1 MHKRAII
8 IVKYRVSKSIKNK
21 GYYMFSLSYVS
32 KKFLSVLLLISLFL
46 SACKSSNKD
55 KLDENLLSSGSQSS
69 KELNDE
75 RDNIDKKSYAG
86 LEDVFSD
93 NKSIS
98 PNDKYMLLVFGRN
111 GCSYCER
118 FKKDLKNV
126 KELRNYVK
134 EHFSTYYVNISYSKE
149 HDFKVGDKDKND
161 EKEIKMST
169 EELAQIYAVQ
179 STPTI
184 VLSDKTGKTIYEL
197 PGYMPSTQ
205 FLAVLEFIGDG
216 KYQDTKNDED
226 LTKKLKAYIKYK
238 TNLSK
243 NKSN

>member
-1 MHKRAII
+1 
-8 IVKYRVSKSIKNK
+8 
-21 GYYMFSLSYVS
+21 MFSLSYVS

-46 SACKSSNKD
+46 SACKSNNKD

-86 LEDVFSD
+86 LEDVFLD

-98 PNDKYMLLVFGRN
+98 PNNKYMLLVFGRN

-126 KELRNYVK
+126 KELRDYIK
-134 EHFSTYYVNISYSKE
+134 EHFSAYYVNISYSKE

-197 PGYMPSTQ
+197 PGYMPLRN
-205 FLAVLEFIGDG
+205 F
-216 KYQDTKNDED
+216 
-226 LTKKLKAYIKYK
+226 
-238 TNLSK
+238 
-243 NKSN
+243 

>member
-1 MHKRAII
+1 
-8 IVKYRVSKSIKNK
+8 
-21 GYYMFSLSYVS
+21 MFSLSYVS

-46 SACKSSNKD
+46 SACKSNNKD

-86 LEDVFSD
+86 LEDVFLN

-98 PNDKYMLLVFGRN
+98 PNDKYMLLVFSRN

-118 FKKDLKNV
+118 LKKDLKNV
-126 KELRNYVK
+126 KELRDYVK

-179 STPTI
+179 STPTV

-226 LTKKLKAYIKYK
+226 FTKKLKAYIKYK

-243 NKSN
+243 NKSS

>member
-1 MHKRAII
+1 
-8 IVKYRVSKSIKNK
+8 
-21 GYYMFSLSYVS
+21 MFSLSYVS

-55 KLDENLLSSGSQSS
+55 KLDENLLSSGAQSS

-86 LEDVFSD
+86 LEDIFSD
-93 NKSIS
+93 TKFIS

-118 FKKDLKNV
+118 LKNDLKDV
-126 KELRNYVK
+126 KELHDYVK
-134 EHFSTYYVNISYSKE
+134 DHFSAYYINMSYPKT
-149 HDFKVGDKDKND
+149 HNFKVGDKDKND

-216 KYQDTKNDED
+216 KYQYTKDDED

-238 TNLSK
+238 TDLSK
-243 NKSN
+243 SKSN

>member
-1 MHKRAII
+1 
-8 IVKYRVSKSIKNK
+8 
-21 GYYMFSLSYVS
+21 MFSLSYVS

-46 SACKSSNKD
+46 SACKSNNKD

-86 LEDVFSD
+86 LEDIFSD
-93 NKSIS
+93 TKFIS

-118 FKKDLKNV
+118 LKKDLKNV
-126 KELRNYVK
+126 KELRDYVK
-134 EHFSTYYVNISYSKE
+134 DHFSAYYINMSYPKE

-179 STPTI
+179 TTPTI

-205 FLAVLEFIGDG
+205 FLAVLEFIGSEE
-216 KYQDTKNDED
+216 YQKATSDKDFI
-226 LTKKLKAYIKYK
+226 KKLKAYIKYK
-238 TNLSK
+238 TDLSK
-243 NKSN
+243 NKSS

>member
-1 MHKRAII
+1 
-8 IVKYRVSKSIKNK
+8 
-21 GYYMFSLSYVS
+21 MFSLSYVS

-75 RDNIDKKSYAG
+75 RDNTDKKSYAG
-86 LEDVFSD
+86 LEDIFSD

-118 FKKDLKNV
+118 LKKDLKNV

-134 EHFSTYYVNISYSKE
+134 EHFSTYYINMSYTKE

-179 STPTI
+179 TTPTI

-205 FLAVLEFIGDG
+205 FLAVLEFIGSEE
-216 KYQDTKNDED
+216 YQKTTSDKDFI
-226 LTKKLKAYIKYK
+226 KKLKAYIKYK
-238 TNLSK
+238 TDLSK
-243 NKSN
+243 NKSS

>member
-1 MHKRAII
+1 MFLIPRFLK
-8 IVKYRVSKSIKNK
+8 K
-21 GYYMFSLSYVS
+21 GLGI
-32 KKFLSVLLLISLFL
+32 FLLVLLVF
-46 SACKSSNKD
+46 SACKSNNKD

-93 NKSIS
+93 TKFIS

-118 FKKDLKNV
+118 LKKDLKNV
-126 KELRNYVK
+126 KELRDYVK
-134 EHFSTYYVNISYSKE
+134 EHFSAYYINISYSKE
-149 HDFKVGDKDKND
+149 HNFKVGDKNN

-184 VLSDKTGKTIYEL
+184 VLSDQTGKTIYEL

-205 FLAVLEFIGDG
+205 FLAVLEFIGGG
-216 KYQDTKNDED
+216 KYQDAKNDED
-226 LTKKLKAYIKYK
+226 FIKKLKVYIKYK

-243 NKSN
+243 NKSS

>member
-1 MHKRAII
+1 MFLIPRFLK
-8 IVKYRVSKSIKNK
+8 K
-21 GYYMFSLSYVS
+21 GLGV
-32 KKFLSVLLLISLFL
+32 FLLVLLVF
-46 SACKSSNKD
+46 SACKSNNKD

-93 NKSIS
+93 TKLIS

-118 FKKDLKNV
+118 LKKDLKNV
-126 KELRNYVK
+126 KELRDYVK
-134 EHFSTYYVNISYSKE
+134 EHFSAYYINISYSKE
-149 HDFKVGDKDKND
+149 HNFKVGDKNN

-179 STPTI
+179 STPTV
-184 VLSDKTGKTIYEL
+184 VLSDQTGKTIYEL

-205 FLAVLEFIGDG
+205 FLAVLEFIGGG
-216 KYQDTKNDED
+216 KYQDAKNDED
-226 LTKKLKAYIKYK
+226 FIKKLKAYIKYK
-238 TNLSK
+238 TNLFK
-243 NKSN
+243 NKSS

>member
-1 MHKRAII
+1 
-8 IVKYRVSKSIKNK
+8 
-21 GYYMFSLSYVS
+21 MFSFSYFFS
-32 KKFLSVLLLISLFL
+32 KKFLSVLLLISLAL
-46 SACKSSNKD
+46 SACKSNNKD

-69 KELNDE
+69 KELDDE

-86 LEDVFSD
+86 LEDIFSD
-93 NKSIS
+93 TKFIS

-118 FKKDLKNV
+118 LKKDLKNV
-126 KELRNYVK
+126 KELHDYVK
-134 EHFSTYYVNISYSKE
+134 DHFSAYYINISYPKM
-149 HDFKVGDKDKND
+149 HNFKVGDKDKND

-179 STPTI
+179 STPSI

-205 FLAVLEFIGDG
+205 FLAVLEFIGNG
-216 KYQDTKNDED
+216 EYQKAASDKDFI
-226 LTKKLKAYIKYK
+226 KQLKAYIKYK
-238 TNLSK
+238 TDLSK
-243 NKSN
+243 NKSS

>member
-1 MHKRAII
+1 
-8 IVKYRVSKSIKNK
+8 
-21 GYYMFSLSYVS
+21 MFSLSYVS

-46 SACKSSNKD
+46 NACKSSNKD
-55 KLDENLLSSGSQSS
+55 KLDENLLSSGAQSS

-86 LEDVFSD
+86 LEDIFSD
-93 NKSIS
+93 TKFIS
-98 PNDKYMLLVFGRN
+98 PNNKYMLLVFGRN

-118 FKKDLKNV
+118 LKNDLKDV
-126 KELRNYVK
+126 KELHDHVK
-134 EHFSTYYVNISYSKE
+134 DHFSAYYINMSYPKT
-149 HDFKVGDKDKND
+149 HNFKVGDKDKND

-205 FLAVLEFIGDG
+205 FLAVLEFIGNG

-226 LTKKLKAYIKYK
+226 FIKKLKAYIKYK

-243 NKSN
+243 SKSN

>member
-1 MHKRAII
+1 
-8 IVKYRVSKSIKNK
+8 
-21 GYYMFSLSYVS
+21 MFSLFYVS

-46 SACKSSNKD
+46 SACKSNNKD

-86 LEDVFSD
+86 LEDVFLD

-118 FKKDLKNV
+118 LKKDLKNV
-126 KELRNYVK
+126 KELRDYTK

-197 PGYMPSTQ
+197 PGYMPPTQ

-243 NKSN
+243 NKSS

>member
-1 MHKRAII
+1 
-8 IVKYRVSKSIKNK
+8 
-21 GYYMFSLSYVS
+21 MFSLSYVS

-46 SACKSSNKD
+46 SACKSNNKD

-86 LEDVFSD
+86 LEDIFSD

-111 GCSYCER
+111 GCHYCER

-126 KELRNYVK
+126 KELHDYVK
-134 EHFSTYYVNISYSKE
+134 DHFSAYYVNISYSKE
-149 HDFKVGDKDKND
+149 HSFKVGDKDKND

-216 KYQDTKNDED
+216 KYQDTKNDKD
-226 LTKKLKAYIKYK
+226 FIKKLKAYIKYK
-238 TNLSK
+238 TDLSK
-243 NKSN
+243 NKSS

>member
-1 MHKRAII
+1 
-8 IVKYRVSKSIKNK
+8 
-21 GYYMFSLSYVS
+21 MFSLSYVS

-46 SACKSSNKD
+46 SACKSNNKD

-75 RDNIDKKSYAG
+75 RDDIDKKSYAG
-86 LEDVFSD
+86 LEDIFSD
-93 NKSIS
+93 TKFIS

-118 FKKDLKNV
+118 LKNDLKDV
-126 KELRNYVK
+126 KELHDYVK
-134 EHFSTYYVNISYSKE
+134 DHFSAYYINMSYPKT
-149 HDFKVGDKDKND
+149 HNFKVGDKDKND

-169 EELAQIYAVQ
+169 EELVQIYAVQ

-226 LTKKLKAYIKYK
+226 FTKKLKAYIKYK

-243 NKSN
+243 SKSN

>member
-1 MHKRAII
+1 MFLIPRFLK
-8 IVKYRVSKSIKNK
+8 K
-21 GYYMFSLSYVS
+21 GLGV
-32 KKFLSVLLLISLFL
+32 FLLVLLVF
-46 SACKSSNKD
+46 SACKSNNKD
-55 KLDENLLSSGSQSS
+55 KLDENLLSSGTQSS

-93 NKSIS
+93 TKFIS

-118 FKKDLKNV
+118 LKKDLKNV
-126 KELRNYVK
+126 KELRDYVK
-134 EHFSTYYVNISYSKE
+134 EHFSAYYINISYSKE
-149 HDFKVGDKDKND
+149 HNFKVGDKNN

-184 VLSDKTGKTIYEL
+184 VLSDQTGKTIYEL

-205 FLAVLEFIGDG
+205 FLAVLEFIGGG
-216 KYQDTKNDED
+216 KYQDAKNDED
-226 LTKKLKAYIKYK
+226 FIKKLKAYIKYK

-243 NKSN
+243 NKSS

>member
-1 MHKRAII
+1 
-8 IVKYRVSKSIKNK
+8 
-21 GYYMFSLSYVS
+21 
-32 KKFLSVLLLISLFL
+32 
-46 SACKSSNKD
+46 
-55 KLDENLLSSGSQSS
+55 
-69 KELNDE
+69 
-75 RDNIDKKSYAG
+75 
-86 LEDVFSD
+86 
-93 NKSIS
+93 
-98 PNDKYMLLVFGRN
+98 
-111 GCSYCER
+111 
-118 FKKDLKNV
+118 
-126 KELRNYVK
+126 
-134 EHFSTYYVNISYSKE
+134 YYVNISYSKE

-243 NKSN
+243 SKSN

>member
-1 MHKRAII
+1 MFLIPRFLK
-8 IVKYRVSKSIKNK
+8 K
-21 GYYMFSLSYVS
+21 GLGI
-32 KKFLSVLLLISLFL
+32 FLLVLLVF
-46 SACKSSNKD
+46 SACKSNNKD

-93 NKSIS
+93 TKFIS

-118 FKKDLKNV
+118 LKKDLKNV
-126 KELRNYVK
+126 KELRDYVK
-134 EHFSTYYVNISYSKE
+134 EHFSAYYINISYSKE
-149 HDFKVGDKDKND
+149 HNFKVGDKNN

-184 VLSDKTGKTIYEL
+184 VLSDQTGKTIYEL

-205 FLAVLEFIGDG
+205 FLAVLEFIGGG
-216 KYQDTKNDED
+216 KYQDAKNDED
-226 LTKKLKAYIKYK
+226 FIKKLKAYIKYK

-243 NKSN
+243 NKSS

>member
-1 MHKRAII
+1 
-8 IVKYRVSKSIKNK
+8 
-21 GYYMFSLSYVS
+21 MFSLSYVS

-46 SACKSSNKD
+46 SACKSNNKD
-55 KLDENLLSSGSQSS
+55 KLDEKLLSSGSQSS

-86 LEDVFSD
+86 LEDVFLD

-126 KELRNYVK
+126 KELHDYVK
-134 EHFSTYYVNISYSKE
+134 EHFSAYYVNISYSKE
-149 HDFKVGDKDKND
+149 HSFKVGDKDKND

-243 NKSN
+243 SKSN

>member
-1 MHKRAII
+1 
-8 IVKYRVSKSIKNK
+8 
-21 GYYMFSLSYVS
+21 MFSLSYVS
-32 KKFLSVLLLISLFL
+32 KKFLSVLLLVSLFL
-46 SACKSSNKD
+46 SACKSNNKD

-86 LEDVFSD
+86 LEDIFSD

-111 GCSYCER
+111 GCHYCER
-118 FKKDLKNV
+118 LKKDLKNV
-126 KELRNYVK
+126 KELSDYIK

-149 HDFKVGDKDKND
+149 HNFKVGDKDKND

-226 LTKKLKAYIKYK
+226 FTKKLKAYIKYK

-243 NKSN
+243 SKSS

>member
-1 MHKRAII
+1 MHKRAIV

-46 SACKSSNKD
+46 SACKSNNKD

-86 LEDVFSD
+86 LEDIFSD

-126 KELRNYVK
+126 KELHDYVK

>member
-46 SACKSSNKD
+46 SACKSNNKD

-86 LEDVFSD
+86 LEDIFSD

>member
-1 MHKRAII
+1 R
-8 IVKYRVSKSIKNK
+8 
-21 GYYMFSLSYVS
+21 L
-32 KKFLSVLLLISLFL
+32 
-46 SACKSSNKD
+46 
-55 KLDENLLSSGSQSS
+55 
-69 KELNDE
+69 
-75 RDNIDKKSYAG
+75 
-86 LEDVFSD
+86 
-93 NKSIS
+93 
-98 PNDKYMLLVFGRN
+98 
-111 GCSYCER
+111 
-118 FKKDLKNV
+118 KKDLKNV
-126 KELRNYVK
+126 KELSDYIK
-134 EHFSTYYVNISYSKE
+134 EHFSAYYVNISYSKE
-149 HDFKVGDKDKND
+149 HNFKVGDKDKND

-226 LTKKLKAYIKYK
+226 FTKKLKAYIKYK

-243 NKSN
+243 SKSN

>member
-1 MHKRAII
+1 
-8 IVKYRVSKSIKNK
+8 
-21 GYYMFSLSYVS
+21 MFSLSYVS

-46 SACKSSNKD
+46 SACKSNNKD

-86 LEDVFSD
+86 LEDIFSD

-118 FKKDLKNV
+118 LKKDLKNV
-126 KELRNYVK
+126 KELHDYVK

-179 STPTI
+179 TTPTI

-216 KYQDTKNDED
+216 KYQDTKNDKD
-226 LTKKLKAYIKYK
+226 FIKKLKAYIKYK
-238 TNLSK
+238 TDLSK
-243 NKSN
+243 NKSS

>member
-1 MHKRAII
+1 
-8 IVKYRVSKSIKNK
+8 
-21 GYYMFSLSYVS
+21 MFSLSYVS

-118 FKKDLKNV
+118 LKKDLKNV
-126 KELRNYVK
+126 KELHDYIK

-197 PGYMPSTQ
+197 PGYMLSTQ

-243 NKSN
+243 SKSN

>member
-1 MHKRAII
+1 MFLIPRFLK
-8 IVKYRVSKSIKNK
+8 K
-21 GYYMFSLSYVS
+21 GLGV
-32 KKFLSVLLLISLFL
+32 FLLVLLVF
-46 SACKSSNKD
+46 SAYKSNNKD

-93 NKSIS
+93 TKFIS

-118 FKKDLKNV
+118 LKKDLKNV

-134 EHFSTYYVNISYSKE
+134 EHFSAYYINISYSKE
-149 HDFKVGDKDKND
+149 HNFKVGTKDD

-184 VLSDKTGKTIYEL
+184 VLSDQTGKTIYEL

-205 FLAVLEFIGDG
+205 FLAVLEFIGGG
-216 KYQDTKNDED
+216 KYQDTKSDED
-226 LTKKLKAYIKYK
+226 FTKKLKAYIKYK

-243 NKSN
+243 SKSS

>member
-1 MHKRAII
+1 
-8 IVKYRVSKSIKNK
+8 
-21 GYYMFSLSYVS
+21 MFSLSYVS

-55 KLDENLLSSGSQSS
+55 KLDENLLSSGTQSS

-86 LEDVFSD
+86 LEDIFSD
-93 NKSIS
+93 TKFIS
-98 PNDKYMLLVFGRN
+98 PNNKYMLLVFGRN

-118 FKKDLKNV
+118 LKNDLKDV
-126 KELRNYVK
+126 KELHDYVK
-134 EHFSTYYVNISYSKE
+134 DHFSAYYINMSYPKT
-149 HDFKVGDKDKND
+149 HNFKVGDKDKND

-226 LTKKLKAYIKYK
+226 FTKKLKAYIKYK

-243 NKSN
+243 SKSN

>member
-1 MHKRAII
+1 
-8 IVKYRVSKSIKNK
+8 
-21 GYYMFSLSYVS
+21 MFSLSYIS

-46 SACKSSNKD
+46 SACKSNNKD

-75 RDNIDKKSYAG
+75 RDNTDKKSYAG

-205 FLAVLEFIGDG
+205 FLAVLEFIGSEE
-216 KYQDTKNDED
+216 YQKATSDKDFI
-226 LTKKLKAYIKYK
+226 KKLKAYIKYK
-238 TNLSK
+238 TDLSK
-243 NKSN
+243 NKSS

>member
-1 MHKRAII
+1 MFLIPRFLK
-8 IVKYRVSKSIKNK
+8 K
-21 GYYMFSLSYVS
+21 GLGI
-32 KKFLSVLLLISLFL
+32 FLLVLLVF
-46 SACKSSNKD
+46 SACKSNNKD

-93 NKSIS
+93 TKFIS
-98 PNDKYMLLVFGRN
+98 PNGKYMLLVFGRN

-118 FKKDLKNV
+118 LKKDLKNV
-126 KELRNYVK
+126 KELCDYVK
-134 EHFSTYYVNISYSKE
+134 EHFSAYYINISYSKE
-149 HDFKVGDKDKND
+149 HNFKVGDKNN

-184 VLSDKTGKTIYEL
+184 VLSDQTGKTIYEL

-205 FLAVLEFIGDG
+205 FLAVLEFIGGG
-216 KYQDTKNDED
+216 KYQDAKNDENFI
-226 LTKKLKAYIKYK
+226 KKLKAYIKYK

-243 NKSN
+243 NKSS